1 MGAGPTCGCS
11 DSVVGLFQPPSSHP
25 RFSVR
30 GARELSVVL
39 NLAPRGRSTV
49 RGSGGGRGARKGD
62 IERVPS
68 PCPYP
73 FSISP
78 SPLPS
83 LLSDLTC
90 DPGLRARE
98 GGFGGRGPRSWG
110 QYGRT
115 VVSSGLCV
123 LLSLSFFICEMGV
136 ASPSLPHG
144 VVEYQGGE
152 RALCTAGSCGRAS
165 IRSCGQCHQRQH
177 RPWARPR
184 TALQPRLGPWGRWSL
199 PLPLLLPL
207 PL

>member
-1 MGAGPTCGCS
+1 MSFIIIIIFMNPSPLKCYERHTVREPQFDLDGNLGEGGRGRMGAGPTCGCS
-11 DSVVGLFQPPSSHP
+11 DPIVGLLQPPSSHP

-49 RGSGGGRGARKGD
+49 RGSGDGRGARNGD
-62 IERVPS
+62 IEKVRS

-78 SPLPS
+78 SPPPS

-115 VVSSGLCV
+115 VVSSQGC
-123 LLSLSFFICEMGV
+123 
-136 ASPSLPHG
+136 ASS
-144 VVEYQGGE
+144 
-152 RALCTAGSCGRAS
+152 
-165 IRSCGQCHQRQH
+165 
-177 RPWARPR
+177 
-184 TALQPRLGPWGRWSL
+184 
-199 PLPLLLPL
+199 
-207 PL
+207 